1 MVKTTRVV
9 TRVFRGVTHANTRVV
24 RSYIKA
30 IQMHSPT
37 NTLEN
42 VLACMVVK
50 MMKDNGEP
58 GTMSMTQQGHDML
71 DYANHLMR
79 KHGAGFAEILIQ
91 RGQD

>member
-9 TRVFRGVTHANTRVV
+9 TRVFRGVPRANTRVV

-37 NTLEN
+37 NTPEN

-58 GTMSMTQQGHDML
+58 GTMSMPQQGYDML
-71 DYANHLMR
+71 DYANHLMG
-79 KHGAGFAEILIQ
+79 KHGVGLSEILIQ
-91 RGQD
+91 RG